1 MPTLR
6 LSAAPRPVGVLAA
19 LGLALTVSLSACTPS
34 TGTPEST
41 AEESAVPADTAAR
54 SETGRDD
61 HGHAILPSA
70 RPTPYPDRIVLTW
83 ENDPSSSLSVTWRTD
98 TTVASAKAQI
108 APARA
113 EPSFYTEART
123 IEADTERLHTHRVDT
138 EEVKA
143 HYHTVTFDNLAADS
157 LYAYR
162 VGDGNHWSE
171 WFQTRTADTEPEP
184 FSFVY
189 VGDAQNNVRSHW
201 SRVIRQAYT
210 DAPTIDFLVHAGD
223 LVNNAHRNREWGHW
237 NAAGGFIQSM
247 VPNIVVPGNHE
258 YAGYTS
264 KQVEAT
270 FSLQAEAG
278 ASEMSGTITLPDGNS
293 VPFTA
298 SRNGATPSGEDLL
311 AGTWAYSIGGYSG
324 ELQVEQRSTSYSA
337 RLRDDQGEYPL
348 RNLSVRDEQL
358 SGEFQRTIEQES
370 EERLS
375 IHWRPQFALPT
386 NGPEGMD
393 ETVYYVDHQG
403 MRIIALNSNI
413 RDSTRLARQTD
424 WLETTLREAVQ
435 DEGIRWI
442 VATFHHPMF
451 SSGEGR
457 NNPQLREAW
466 VPLFDEY
473 NVDLVMQGHDH
484 TYARGRRTQ
493 NLRQGVNAR
502 SPAGGTV
509 YVNSVSGAKMYEIK
523 PDRWS
528 DFDRIEME
536 RGAEN
541 TQLYQVVH
549 VGADTLEYRSYTA
562 TGTLYDAFNLIRQ
575 PDGPSEMVELPVANR
590 PERTHENTLEYTRP

>member
-1 MPTLR
+1 
-6 LSAAPRPVGVLAA
+6 
-19 LGLALTVSLSACTPS
+19 
-34 TGTPEST
+34 
-41 AEESAVPADTAAR
+41 
-54 SETGRDD
+54 
-61 HGHAILPSA
+61 
-70 RPTPYPDRIVLTW
+70 
-83 ENDPSSSLSVTWRTD
+83 
-98 TTVASAKAQI
+98 
-108 APARA
+108 
-113 EPSFYTEART
+113 
-123 IEADTERLHTHRVDT
+123 
-138 EEVKA
+138 
-143 HYHTVTFDNLAADS
+143 
-157 LYAYR
+157 
-162 VGDGNHWSE
+162 
-171 WFQTRTADTEPEP
+171 
-184 FSFVY
+184 
-189 VGDAQNNVRSHW
+189 
-201 SRVIRQAYT
+201 
-210 DAPTIDFLVHAGD
+210 
-223 LVNNAHRNREWGHW
+223 
-237 NAAGGFIQSM
+237 
-247 VPNIVVPGNHE
+247 
-258 YAGYTS
+258 
-264 KQVEAT
+264 
-270 FSLQAEAG
+270 
-278 ASEMSGTITLPDGNS
+278 MSGTITLPDGNS

-348 RNLSVRDEQL
+348 RNLSVRDNQL